1 MLKAKINNKPHKEA
15 KIRQEQLLQYYRADE
30 AKKQK
35 TGAVFLIL

>member
-35 TGAVFLIL
+35 TGAVILIL